1 MRVAEV
7 RKLDREGLQKQLEES
22 RRELFNLRFRLA
34 TRQQANS
41 SELGKVRRT
50 IARLLTVIAE
60 PERASGGNG

>member
-1 MRVAEV
+1 MRVAEI
-7 RKLDREGLQKQLEES
+7 RKLDREDLQKQLEES

-50 IARLLTVIAE
+50 IARMLTVMAE